1 MHGKRR
7 LIHKGIIFAVE
18 PADVSGF
25 YRFRFQ
31 IGDKTIEGRVE
42 TNLKGMAIHRAR
54 AAINR
59 RLQKASPHGLDAQ

>member
-1 MHGKRR
+1 MHAKRR
-7 LIHKGIIFAVE
+7 LIHKEIIFAVE

-42 TNLKGMAIHRAR
+42 TNLKGMA
-54 AAINR
+54 
-59 RLQKASPHGLDAQ
+59 RLSPQLCFLPSSSRHDCAPQR

>member
-7 LIHKGIIFAVE
+7 LIHKEIIFAVE

-42 TNLKGMAIHRAR
+42 TNLKGMALHRASR
-54 AAINR
+54 D
-59 RLQKASPHGLDAQ
+59 QPSPSKSQSPWS